1 MKPMLRRNYV
11 GKESNCSGG
20 KEKERQ
26 GRERSRAVES
36 ARKRLACVSFF
47 LFILSV
53 FHYLKKKKS
62 GWASPGRCPGK
73 PGGRIAS
80 VRSGWQ
86 ETEVTTLISV
96 LCKREQYFTILQ
108 KITTKIEIPLKEKN
122 NENRDAKVESK
133 T

>member
-47 LFILSV
+47 LFIFSV
-53 FHYLKKKKS
+53 FHYLKKKKKV
-62 GWASPGRCPGK
+62 GGPARAGAQASRAVESPMYMVVIK
-73 PGGRIAS
+73 N
-80 VRSGWQ
+80 
-86 ETEVTTLISV
+86 ISV
-96 LCKREQYFTILQ
+96 
-108 KITTKIEIPLKEKN
+108 
-122 NENRDAKVESK
+122 
-133 T
+133 